1 MGMYGIATIFY
12 AVWII
17 KIRHHQ
23 VDDSYPLAPWYY
35 TFHIRHLYSVNLLF
49 LTKCRFIYAIFGFG
63 AILCAITLWGHI
75 AAEMSNIWCLY
86 CYLIFIFLILIL
98 EGAITMD
105 VILNPN
111 WEKDFPKDPS
121 GNLIELKDFIKENI
135 HFCKWVGLSILSV
148 EGFCMFLAT
157 ILIALGPHQKDYES
171 DNECT
176 QEGVPFLKHYSKHVD
191 MRPLQSSILGSFEA

>member
-1 MGMYGIATIFY
+1 MTTLLRICIQSLLKLVNSVMGMYGIATIFY

-23 VDDSYPLAPWYY
+23 VDDSYPLAPW
-35 TFHIRHLYSVNLLF
+35 
-49 LTKCRFIYAIFGFG
+49 FIYAIFGFG